1 MEHGDE
7 SPQLWERLVR
17 IETKLDLYIVNG
29 IQDHETRLRQI
40 ESYDTADHDER
51 ISKLEAWRYAIPASV
66 LTGMM
71 SAGTAIW
78 IALGR

>member
-1 MEHGDE
+1 MD
-7 SPQLWERLVR
+7 SDDNSFWERLVR

-29 IQDHETRLRQI
+29 IQDHENRIRQL
-40 ESYDTADHDER
+40 ER
-51 ISKLEAWRYAIPASV
+51 WRYAIPASV
-66 LTGMM
+66 LTGVA

>member
-1 MEHGDE
+1 MDE
-7 SPQLWERLVR
+7 DVEFRERLVR

-29 IQDHETRLRQI
+29 IQDHETRLRII
-40 ESYDTADHDER
+40 ESHETGSHGDR
-51 ISKLEAWRYAIPASV
+51 IAKLEAWRYAIPASV
-66 LTGMM
+66 LTGMA